1 MSSSVHTWIKF
12 VFSLTNPSFVSL
24 LHKLPSTELKRG
36 EEKCFLFDNIN
47 ECISEWI
54 AWVIF
59 LILLSLTLFFFL
71 LIAPSM
77 PGKKW
82 NFWKVRVL
90 EMLKG
95 YHRKMPYWE
104 MVHMIFTDLTVKLN
118 SWQGQD
124 GEWRYPSA
132 QGPSDVIKRCQK
144 THKNKAVPLI
154 SVKIITY
161 SSLMFPQSPEPSR
174 APLTENMLV
183 STSGCHQSG
192 QLPKYNPIT
201 WRYTQILHKSPYR
214 QSHVF

>member
-1 MSSSVHTWIKF
+1 
-12 VFSLTNPSFVSL
+12 
-24 LHKLPSTELKRG
+24 
-36 EEKCFLFDNIN
+36 
-47 ECISEWI
+47 
-54 AWVIF
+54 
-59 LILLSLTLFFFL
+59 
-71 LIAPSM
+71 M

-82 NFWKVRVL
+82 KFWKVRVL

-144 THKNKAVPLI
+144 THKKNSRSFDI
-154 SVKIITY
+154 SKGY
-161 SSLMFPQSPEPSR
+161 HLLQSH
-174 APLTENMLV
+174 V
-183 STSGCHQSG
+183 STEPRTQQGPPHRKHACLNFRLPPKWPATKIQS
-192 QLPKYNPIT
+192 NHM
-201 WRYTQILHKSPYR
+201 YTQILHKSPYR